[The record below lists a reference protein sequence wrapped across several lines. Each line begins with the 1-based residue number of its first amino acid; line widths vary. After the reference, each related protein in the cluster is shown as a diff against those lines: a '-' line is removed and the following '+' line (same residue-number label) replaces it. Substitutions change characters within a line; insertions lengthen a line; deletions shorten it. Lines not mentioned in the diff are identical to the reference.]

1 MKRDVKNNINRKT
14 DFYSDYSD
22 IYSGL
27 PGDPEFYMHLE
38 ERIRLEDQI
47 SLEIQTGNLTKAL
60 EVYDRLVR
68 LILADNDG
76 SISFLYVKSYS
87 YSLNMLC
94 RRCAYRS
101 GVPVTALHA
110 LAVHHITRIN
120 EAVNRNVL
128 FEENIRMICQ
138 YTDVIRSLSFRSGSA
153 TVNKVMDY
161 IFMNLNQEISLKG
174 LADYCR
180 LTPGYLSAVFKKET
194 GQSVMAFVTEKKIRY
209 ACSLLSD
216 TAFQIQEVAHHLGY
230 DDVSYFT
237 RVFRKV
243 MGMTPS
249 AYRQRQERN
258 AEPEQ
263 PIL

>member
-1 MKRDVKNNINRKT
+1 MKRNYS
-14 DFYSDYSD
+14 DFYS
-22 IYSGL
+22 GL
-27 PGDPEFYMHLE
+27 SGDPAFYMHLE

-47 SLEIQTGNLTKAL
+47 ALEIQTGNLTKAL
-60 EVYDRLVR
+60 EVYDRLLK

-101 GVPVTALHA
+101 GVPVAALHA
-110 LAVHHITRIN
+110 LAIHHITRIN
-120 EAVNRNVL
+120 EAVSRNVL
-128 FEENIRMICQ
+128 FEENIRMISE
-138 YTDVIRSLSFRSGSA
+138 YTDIIRNLSFRSGST
-153 TVNKVMDY
+153 TVNKVMEY
-161 IFMNLNQEISLKG
+161 IFMNLNQEISLKD

-180 LTPGYLSAVFKKET
+180 LTPNYLSAVFKKET
-194 GQSVMAFVTEKKIRY
+194 GQSVMAFVTEKKIQY

-243 MGMTPS
+243 MGMAPS
-249 AYRQRQERN
+249 TYRQRKERN
-258 AEPEQ
+258 TEPER